1 MHRMKIGL
9 IAAIVLLAMTVGLY
23 AVVTRELKE
32 SVVQDL
38 DLAVSRA
45 QRIHGDVARLEA
57 MEFEILGP
65 LRVSVGTVYRAIRRG
80 EIRAVKPTG
89 RKHDAPC
96 MPPASWRGCSRRRRR
111 IDYAEGA
118 GSAGTSTALNRA
130 PRHETESTPSRL
142 ISSSLQPNM
151 RT

>member
-57 MEFEILGP
+57 MEFENL
-65 LRVSVGTVYRAIRRG
+65 VGQHSHRA
-80 EIRAVKPTG
+80 AVVGVFDKSSE
-89 RKHDAPC
+89 D
-96 MPPASWRGCSRRRRR
+96 SRRQA
-111 IDYAEGA
+111 ILVHQD
-118 GSAGTSTALNRA
+118 SQRA
-130 PRHETESTPSRL
+130 TVVAISLRL
-142 ISSSLQPNM
+142 FIPAQQPTLQ
-151 RT
+151 